1 MTPDEILG
9 SLETY
14 GYVIIPDLIPPPLLG
29 PLREASSRVIA
40 RARDESDA
48 GWPHVRVV
56 GKQFPPWPKDVRE
69 DVWGV
74 QHIMHPDLGER
85 VFAEWYGSQPVLDA
99 VTTIL
104 GCGAKE
110 LQLELF
116 NLLVNPTKTA
126 FSLAWHRD
134 SIPPEASTEVE
145 IRLLKA
151 PRYGTQWNTALY
163 DDSCLLVVPGS
174 HRRPRTDEEQRT
186 MAEDPRAKL
195 EGEIVVHLKTSDTVF
210 YDNNILHRAV
220 YPTEPVRQTLHASM
234 GTVEA
239 GVERARNI
247 LQHDMEWVRDVRF
260 EGRLEGMMQNLV
272 RLRDETGG
280 QELGYNLEW

>member
-1 MTPDEILG
+1 M
-9 SLETY
+9 
-14 GYVIIPDLIPPPLLG
+14 
-29 PLREASSRVIA
+29 
-40 RARDESDA
+40 
-48 GWPHVRVV
+48 
-56 GKQFPPWPKDVRE
+56 
-69 DVWGV
+69 

-110 LQLELF
+110 LQLGIPTISLIVMSDVVCSCGMKELF